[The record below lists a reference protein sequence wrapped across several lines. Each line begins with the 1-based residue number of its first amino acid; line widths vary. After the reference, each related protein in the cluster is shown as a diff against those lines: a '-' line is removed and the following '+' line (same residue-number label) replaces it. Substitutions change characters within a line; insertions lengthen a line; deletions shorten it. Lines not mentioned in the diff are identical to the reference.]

1 MRITSAFGARN
12 QFAVFSAKDNI
23 FAVFAIF
30 RFYRSKK
37 SLSPFLTTFSI
48 STIPDESPAEF
59 SGPTVAASSMN
70 DNNLMNVLQNLTSTL
85 SRLTQASEAQMILKM
100 HITPSV
106 WRKTIDNS
114 LSLNGRETIFSLLV
128 SQMGLHLPRDH
139 LPNC

>member
-12 QFAVFSAKDNI
+12 QFAGFSAKDKI
-23 FAVFAIF
+23 FAVFSQFFDFIEAKH
-30 RFYRSKK
+30 RC
-37 SLSPFLTTFSI
+37 PFLTTFSI

-59 SGPTVAASSMN
+59 SGSTVATSSMN
-70 DNNLMNVLQNLTSTL
+70 NNNLMNVLQNLTSTL

-106 WRKTIDNS
+106 WWKTIDNS